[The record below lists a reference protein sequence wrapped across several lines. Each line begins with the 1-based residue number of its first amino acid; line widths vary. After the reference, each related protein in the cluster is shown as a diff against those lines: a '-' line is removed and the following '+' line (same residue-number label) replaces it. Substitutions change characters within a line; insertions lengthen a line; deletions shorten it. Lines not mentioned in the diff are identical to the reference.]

1 MIRGLGMVCPDWI
14 MLAHSGTTGGKR
26 GKAWASTSS
35 SAHST
40 LAGGLSPWHG
50 PRDLPGAGVLP
61 HNRRHDAGAAGS
73 GRFTQRQGAMH
84 REDPDTGEAR
94 FDGPPRASQRR
105 EDANHTLFF
114 DSERQPV
121 SAISSK
127 ADDGSPKPSDP
138 EALVPASRGGLGG
151 HPAESVE
158 QDAALVAGIA
168 KLLSSGLTTFE
179 TDRENAAKL
188 FQKLDELEVR
198 LRNRGRDGSDALRA
212 ALAGLEAEFRAAPR
226 MPATVEPPGQKCAL
240 QTGGDVAAKWTP
252 SVAGEMFS
260 NHASPAAAEP
270 LLGDP
275 ETDIAALAGELENAC
290 DDVDSDYGGEGV
302 DRDGIASVLGADA
315 RHGVA
320 LETPVRDL
328 AAGAQTIRELGE
340 CASSLEQFDR
350 LAQVFQRSVTQLD
363 AAKAHRAAFEG
374 HGAPNPVPKTFPAP
388 SKDPARHDA
397 LMRHF
402 ETSHQQLAARLD
414 AGLAAGANEMNM
426 LRDLVADAAKKL
438 ELARDTG
445 HGQCAG
451 AALERET
458 AKLAERFDRAGEGLA
473 SLTSLER
480 SIGGLSVQ
488 LEETRRI
495 VSGLSNAAELKP
507 SNGPGSVEDAQ
518 SIIRGIAGLRALHEE
533 TARQAQLALTAIQE
547 SVEQVAGHCARLEVA
562 ADGMRPDRR
571 CAGVAPEDPF
581 APILTY
587 LAQYENPLA
596 REALADDA
604 VQGAGKLQPAAHG
617 DTAGE
622 TGFLIEPGLGFPGR
636 DDHSEPRGA
645 PPKASQVRDEVSNR
659 TDFIAA
665 ARRAARTAQMELD
678 GATSKSLL
686 RDDGRAKPRAFLF
699 GRTRG
704 LFVTYKRPLVLGGA
718 VLFAAIGAY
727 ALARTLTHHNLND
740 FVPDF
745 LRQPGRVAEHGRP
758 AGIATRTFAS
768 MTPKG
773 PMPASQARRNE
784 APGGQLPAAGG
795 ASTVNTLLDPSRLA
809 APAEPGFP
817 SQSAAPFG
825 KFSPAPRAIAGSDA
839 IGVVA
844 SPIRTS
850 NIASISAPPRPPAAT
865 VPAKA
870 IPSASLA
877 ATPAGPSAGP
887 LTAPAAPPAVGP
899 NENLVGQ
906 AEAGDAAAQFDLAVR
921 YAEGGAGP
929 RNYELAAQWY
939 EKAAQQGLAVAEY
952 RLGSLYEKGLGVGK
966 DMQRAKDLYQRAAE
980 KGNTRAMH
988 NLGVLAAEGG
998 KPNYT
1003 SAALWFGKA
1012 AEYGIRDSQ
1021 YNLAVLL
1028 ARGLG
1033 LPKDLVKSYTWFA
1046 IVAATGD
1053 ADAARKRDD
1062 VAARL
1067 TSSELAAA
1075 NAAAAGF
1082 APRPTDHAANEITP
1096 PPARLEAAPAQGP
1109 PVPKVSGL

>member
-1 MIRGLGMVCPDWI
+1 MRG
-14 MLAHSGTTGGKR
+14 
-26 GKAWASTSS
+26 
-35 SAHST
+35 
-40 LAGGLSPWHG
+40 
-50 PRDLPGAGVLP
+50 
-61 HNRRHDAGAAGS
+61 
-73 GRFTQRQGAMH
+73 
-84 REDPDTGEAR
+84 EDPDTGEAC

-105 EDANHTLFF
+105 EDTNHTWFF

-127 ADDGSPKPSDP
+127 ADDGSPNPSDP
-138 EALVPASRGGLGG
+138 EALVHASRGGLGG
-151 HPAESVE
+151 RPAESVE
-158 QDAALVAGIA
+158 QAAGLLAGIA
-168 KLLSSGLTTFE
+168 KLLSPGLTTFE
-179 TDRENAAKL
+179 TNSESGAKL
-188 FQKLDELEVR
+188 VQKLDELEVR
-198 LRNRGRDGSDALRA
+198 LRNRGRDGSDSLRA
-212 ALAGLEAEFRAAPR
+212 ALAGLEAEFRASPR
-226 MPATVEPPGQKCAL
+226 MPAPIEPPGQRSAL
-240 QTGGDVAAKWTP
+240 ETGGEGAAKRTP
-252 SVAGEMFS
+252 SGAGELY
-260 NHASPAAAEP
+260 HPGASVAEP
-270 LLGDP
+270 ILGDP
-275 ETDIAALAGELENAC
+275 EMDVAALAETHENAC
-290 DDVDSDYGGEGV
+290 DDVDRDFGGEGV
-302 DRDGIASVLGADA
+302 DRDGKADVLGAEA
-315 RHGVA
+315 RQEVA
-320 LETPVRDL
+320 IETPVRDL
-328 AAGAQTIRELGE
+328 TGGAQSIRELGE
-340 CASSLEQFDR
+340 CASSLDQFDR
-350 LAQVFQRSVTQLD
+350 LARVFQRSLTQLEG
-363 AAKAHRAAFEG
+363 AKAYRASFEG
-374 HGAPNPVPKTFPAP
+374 HGAKNPVAETFPAP
-388 SKDPARHDA
+388 STDPARYDA
-397 LMRHF
+397 LTRNI
-402 ETSHQQLAARLD
+402 ETSHRQLAARLE
-414 AGLAAGANEMNM
+414 AGLAAGANEMNT
-426 LRDLVADAAKKL
+426 LRDLVADAAKKM
-438 ELARDTG
+438 ELDRDPG
-445 HGQCAG
+445 QGQCAG
-451 AALERET
+451 AALKPEI
-458 AKLAERFDRAGEGLA
+458 AKFAERLDRASEGLA
-473 SLTSLER
+473 SLTSLEG

-495 VSGLSNAAELKP
+495 VSVLSNAAEPKP

-518 SIIRGIAGLRALHEE
+518 SIMREIAGLRALHEE

-547 SVEQVAGHCARLEVA
+547 SVDQVAGYCARLEAA
-562 ADGMRPDRR
+562 ADGMRQDRR
-571 CAGVAPEDPF
+571 GAGIAPEDPF

-596 REALADDA
+596 GEALADDG

-622 TGFLIEPGLGFPGR
+622 AGFLIEPGLGFPGR
-636 DDHSEPRGA
+636 DEHSEPRGA
-645 PPKASQVRDEVSNR
+645 PPKPSQVRDEGASR

-678 GATSKSLL
+678 GATSKFLAGH
-686 RDDGRAKPRAFLF
+686 DGRAKPGAFLI
-699 GRTRG
+699 GRSRG
-704 LFVTYKRPLVLGGA
+704 LVVTYKRPLVLVAA
-718 VLFAAIGAY
+718 VLVAAIGAF
-727 ALARTLTHHNLND
+727 ALARTLAHHNLHD

-745 LRQPGRVAEHGRP
+745 LRQSGRAAEHGKP
-758 AGIATRTFAS
+758 AGVATRTFAS
-768 MTPKG
+768 VTP
-773 PMPASQARRNE
+773 MSRLPASQARRNE
-784 APGGQLPAAGG
+784 APGGQLSSAA
-795 ASTVNTLLDPSRLA
+795 AVSTMTAPLDPSRLA

-817 SQSAAPFG
+817 SDSAAPFG
-825 KFSPAPRAIAGSDA
+825 KLSPATRAIAGSDA
-839 IGVVA
+839 IVVVA
-844 SPIRTS
+844 GPISAS
-850 NIASISAPPRPPAAT
+850 NIASISAPSRPPAAT

-870 IPSASLA
+870 LPSAVLA
-877 ATPAGPSAGP
+877 ATPVPTASP
-887 LTAPAAPPAVGP
+887 LTARAAPPAVGP

-906 AEAGDAAAQFDLAVR
+906 ADAGDAAAQFDLAVR

-1046 IVAATGD
+1046 IVAAAGD

-1082 APRPTDHAANEITP
+1082 APRPADHAANEITP
-1096 PPARLEAAPAQGP
+1096 PPARLEAAPAQGQ
-1109 PVPKVSGL
+1109 PVKPKVSGL